1 MDYEDFLS
9 MIYTPLKSIE
19 LLTDVIYTK
28 CNEDWDMFTGENSR
42 LNADELLA
50 INFAVKLCAKH
61 ILEFREKEYQN
72 I

>member
-61 ILEFREKEYQN
+61 ILEFREKAYQN